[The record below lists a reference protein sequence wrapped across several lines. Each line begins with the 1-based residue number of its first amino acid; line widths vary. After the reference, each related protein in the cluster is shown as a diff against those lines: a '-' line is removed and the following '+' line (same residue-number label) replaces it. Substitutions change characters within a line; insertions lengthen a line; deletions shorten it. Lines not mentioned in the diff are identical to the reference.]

1 MSTDTAPFASPSA
14 RDRQDIRRAKIA
26 PLLAAGLSVRAISAE
41 TGIPVGA
48 VHRAKRQLEK
58 IVAQGGEKAAAISRE
73 LPTSYVVKQ
82 DINGVQHDVRR
93 LTVPVFERAVESA
106 IGRGLLGR
114 GDRDNPWTVVSAL
127 FASMFD
133 DHTIAWL
140 NKRGYLTWN
149 QRGQGEAIIAAV
161 NAVIARHR

>member
-1 MSTDTAPFASPSA
+1 MSTGNAQFTSPNERDT
-14 RDRQDIRRAKIA
+14 QNTRRAKVA

-82 DINGVQHDVRR
+82 DINSVQHDVRR
-93 LTVPVFERAVESA
+93 VTVSVFERAVESA
-106 IGRGLLGR
+106 VGRGLLGR
-114 GDRDNPWTVVSAL
+114 NERDNPWAVISAL

>member
-1 MSTDTAPFASPSA
+1 MSTDNAQFASPSA
-14 RDRQDIRRAKIA
+14 RDRQDTRRAKVA
-26 PLLAAGLSVRAISAE
+26 PLLAAGMSLRAISAE

-58 IVAQGGEKAAAISRE
+58 TVAQGGQEAAAISRQ

-93 LTVPVFERAVESA
+93 LTVAVFERAVESA
-106 IGRGLLGR
+106 IGRRLSGR
-114 GDRDNPWTVVSAL
+114 GDRAEPWAVVSAL

-133 DHTIAWL
+133 DHTIEWL
-140 NKRGYLTWN
+140 NKRGYLRWD
-149 QRGQGEAIIAAV
+149 QRGQGEAIISAV
-161 NAVIARHR
+161 NALIARH